1 MTQPL
6 MPKATAV
13 WLIENTTLTFDQI
26 AAFCGLHPLE
36 IQSIADGETAPGM
49 IGFDP
54 VQSGQVTREEIKRA
68 EQDPSM
74 RLAMA
79 STNIPR
85 PEPRTKGPRYT
96 PVARR
101 QDKPDAVAWLI
112 KYHPELTDSQ
122 IARLIGTTKPT
133 IKAIRD
139 RTHWNAANIK
149 PRDPLGLGLCTRQE
163 LEGELMKIRRA
174 QERADASAAREERA
188 AERARRRV
196 EREAAERDK
205 RRAAEAAAEQAAA
218 GGEAPAVPAEQGGGP
233 IEQGAEPSPGET
245 PAAGGAP
252 VDTNPD
258 SPDLIP
264 PPHPADE
271 PPEKP

>member
-1 MTQPL
+1 MAQPL

-13 WLIENTTLTFDQI
+13 WLIENTALTFDQI
-26 AAFCGLHPLE
+26 AGFTGLHPLE
-36 IQSIADGETAPGM
+36 VQSIADGETAPGM

-54 VQSGQVTREEIKRA
+54 VQSGQLTRDEIQAGEK
-68 EQDPSM
+68 DPAH
-74 RLAMA
+74 RLEMA
-79 STNIPR
+79 ATNIPR

-112 KYHPELTDSQ
+112 KYHPDLTDSQ

-163 LEGELMKIRRA
+163 LEGELMKNKRA
-174 QERADASAAREERA
+174 QERADAAAVREERA
-188 AERARRRV
+188 AERAR
-196 EREAAERDK
+196 K
-205 RRAAEAAAEQAAA
+205 RARQAAEARTTPAAEEPANPP
-218 GGEAPAVPAEQGGGP
+218 EAPAESGGGP
-233 IEQGAEPSPGET
+233 IEQGEPSPGET

-252 VDTNPD
+252 MDTNPD

>member
-1 MTQPL
+1 MAQPL

-13 WLIENTTLTFDQI
+13 WLIEYTTLTFDQI
-26 AAFCGLHPLE
+26 AGFTGLHPLE
-36 IQSIADGETAPGM
+36 VQSIADGETAPGM

-54 VQSGQVTREEIKRA
+54 VQSGQLTREEIQRGEK
-68 EQDPSM
+68 DPNV
-74 RLAMA
+74 RLEMA
-79 STNIPR
+79 ATNIPR

-112 KYHPELTDSQ
+112 KYHTDLTDSQ

-163 LEGELMKIRRA
+163 LEGELMKNKRA
-174 QERADASAAREERA
+174 QERADAGAAREERA
-188 AERARRRV
+188 AERARKRARQ
-196 EREAAERDK
+196 AAEARQTP
-205 RRAAEAAAEQAAA
+205 AAAEQPENPP
-218 GGEAPAVPAEQGGGP
+218 EAPAESGGGP
-233 IEQGAEPSPGET
+233 IEQGEPSPGET

-252 VDTNPD
+252 MDTNPD